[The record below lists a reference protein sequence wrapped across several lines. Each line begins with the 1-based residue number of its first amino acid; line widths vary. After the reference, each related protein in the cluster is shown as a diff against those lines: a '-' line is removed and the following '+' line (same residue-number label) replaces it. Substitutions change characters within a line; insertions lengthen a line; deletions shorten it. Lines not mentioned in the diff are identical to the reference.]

1 MRLLFVN
8 PNITESITD
17 VMMEEAKRSIAP
29 ATTLV
34 PATARFGTLY
44 IENSVEAAI
53 AAHAVLEAIAEKVDG
68 CDAVIVAAFGDPG
81 VRAAKE
87 MVDVPV
93 VGVSEAAYLTAWTL
107 GRRYSVVCMTPRHR
121 VWYRECAEEHGL
133 DGRLASV
140 RPLPVTVTD
149 VTKARDQFR
158 ELLIAECLKAVEEDG
173 AEVIVLGG
181 GPLAGLARTF
191 RDSVPVPVLD
201 PVECA
206 VRLAEMLA
214 GINAK
219 PPQRGSFARPAPKP
233 SKGLSEALERRFSVP
248 RVTPP
253 AE

>member
-8 PNITESITD
+8 PNITQSITD
-17 VMMEEAKRSIAP
+17 VMMAEAKRSIAS
-29 ATTLV
+29 TTELV

-44 IENSVEAAI
+44 IENRVEAAI
-53 AAHAVLEAIAEKVDG
+53 ASHAVIEAIAENVDG
-68 CDAVIVAAFGDPG
+68 CDAVVVSAFGDPG
-81 VRAAKE
+81 VHAAKE

-107 GRRYSVVCMTPRHR
+107 GRRYSVVCMTPRHA
-121 VWYRECAEEHGL
+121 VWYRECAQEHGL

-140 RPLPVTVTD
+140 RPLPVPVTD
-149 VTKARDQFR
+149 VTKAQEQFR
-158 ELLIAECLKAVEEDG
+158 DLLAAECWKAVEEDS

-214 GINAK
+214 GINPK
-219 PPQRGSFARPAPKP
+219 PPQRGSFARPVPKP
-233 SKGLSEALERRFSVP
+233 SKGLSEGLERRLSAP
-248 RVTPP
+248 RVTPR